1 MSSQAPHAEVAARL
15 GRAQQRYTAGRRTLV
30 ELLHAVAARTGFT
43 VTDHRLE
50 LRGLCK
56 RCS

>member
-1 MSSQAPHAEVAARL
+1 VAN
-15 GRAQQRYTAGRRTLV
+15 
-30 ELLHAVAARTGFT
+30 RTGFT

-56 RCS
+56 RCG

>member
-1 MSSQAPHAEVAARL
+1 
-15 GRAQQRYTAGRRTLV
+15 
-30 ELLHAVAARTGFT
+30 VAARTGFT

-56 RCS
+56 RCG